1 MKNLKIG
8 ITILFIGLT
17 TLAQAQ
23 ERQSKEKIEAIKTIV
38 NESVSRKATKETIK
52 EYTQKAFKTLKKMNI
67 PEEKKQ
73 ILYVFGEKLMNRNV

>member
-23 ERQSKEKIEAIKTIV
+23 ERQSKEKIEAIKIAYLTEKNFI
-38 NESVSRKATKETIK
+38 NRKSIESIL
-52 EYTQKAFKTLKKMNI
+52 AF
-67 PEEKKQ
+67 
-73 ILYVFGEKLMNRNV
+73 V